1 MKFIN
6 GENFMKLAD
15 LCVLKKN
22 SNIPSIKNIKNII
35 YMDFNSDLD
44 ENNNKLLKNKHKIF
58 IKTDLLFKFILLYY
72 DFLEKDLIIITH
84 NSDYPIHK
92 KSLPFIKLDKI
103 KKIYSQNTLINHD
116 KLFSIP
122 IGIANSQ
129 WDHGNLKLL
138 SKIMNENNSK
148 NIDIY
153 FNCNVNTNN
162 IRASILKKIMQN
174 KNIHIETSVLKQED
188 YWRKLSRCRY
198 CICLPGNGI
207 DTHRF
212 WECIYLNVIP
222 IIISN
227 LGYDQFNNLPFL
239 IINMKKLPYTNINLL
254 NKQYFNKKN
263 NINLEKADM
272 NYWKKVI

>member
-15 LCVLKKN
+15 ICVLKKN
-22 SNIPSIKNIKNII
+22 SNIPCIKNIKNII

-72 DFLEKDLIIITH
+72 DFLEKNLIIITH

-162 IRASILKKIMQN
+162 IRASILKKIIQN

-263 NINLEKADM
+263 SINLEKADM

>member
-15 LCVLKKN
+15 LCIVTKK
-22 SNIPSIKNIKNII
+22 SNIPCIKYIKNII

-44 ENNNKLLKNKHKIF
+44 KNNIKLLKDKHKIF
-58 IKTDLLFKFILLYY
+58 IKTDLLFKFILIYY
-72 DFLEKDLIIITH
+72 NFLEKDLIIITH
-84 NSDYPIHK
+84 NSDFPINK

-103 KKIYSQNTLINHD
+103 KKIYSQNTLINHN
-116 KLFSIP
+116 KLISIP

-129 WDHGNLKLL
+129 WDHGNIKLL
-138 SKIMNENNSK
+138 SKIINENNSK

-153 FNCNVNTNN
+153 FNCNVNTNK
-162 IRASILKKIMQN
+162 IRVNVLKKIMQN
-174 KNIHIETSVLKQED
+174 KNIHIETRNLNDDVSAFRQED
-188 YWRKLSRCRY
+188 YWKKLSRCKY

-222 IIISN
+222 IIISD
-227 LGYDQFNNLPFL
+227 LGYVQFSNLPFL
-239 IINMKKLPYTNINLL
+239 TINLEKLSNININLL
-254 NKQYFNKKN
+254 NNQYFNKN
-263 NINLEKADM
+263 NKINL
-272 NYWKKVI
+272 KKS